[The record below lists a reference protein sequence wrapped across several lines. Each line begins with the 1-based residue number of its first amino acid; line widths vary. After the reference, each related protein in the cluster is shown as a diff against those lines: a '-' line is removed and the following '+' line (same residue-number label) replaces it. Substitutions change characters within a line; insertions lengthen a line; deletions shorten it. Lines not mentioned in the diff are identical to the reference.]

1 MKFSSRKKVR
11 QKIHL
16 LCREAFSTAHRL
28 YNEFL
33 FSYLAINPHIRY
45 YNSSYKKISGYISA
59 DAGCLMYFREGKTY
73 AGPDIAP
80 ETGFTVNFSK
90 ISLDS
95 GVKAITLSY

>member
-1 MKFSSRKKVR
+1 MH
-11 QKIHL
+11 QTIHL
-16 LCREAFSTAHRL
+16 FGRGAFSTAHRL

-33 FSYLAINPHIRY
+33 FGYLAINPHIRY